1 MKSELHVLA
10 HVQRELKKLADENIA
25 FLAAS
30 RADSYDEYKKVCGVI
45 RGLSLADSII
55 NDLVQKME
63 SSDDD

>member
-10 HVQRELKKLADENIA
+10 HVQRELRKLADENIA

-30 RADSYDEYKKVCGVI
+30 RADSFDEYKKVCGVI

>member
-1 MKSELHVLA
+1 MNELKLLA
-10 HVQRELKKLADENIA
+10 HVQKELAKMAQEQTA

-55 NDLVQKME
+55 NDLVQKLE
-63 SSDDD
+63 QDDE